1 MINGLNAPALPE
13 GQWPKAA
20 KFWPQIGAPLR
31 PGSDD
36 IGIARSMVARWA
48 GVPASRY
55 LILGVTPE
63 YHGMAQDAGAEIQA
77 IDRTPEM
84 VDYVWPG
91 RPEQACIGDWR
102 DMPWQ
107 DPRFDVAL
115 CDGGLQL
122 IGYPDN
128 VQRVAS
134 ELQRVLVP
142 GGLFIARLFS
152 PPATPEQ
159 PDQVLRDL
167 AAGGIPNLNVLKLRL
182 GMSMQTDAESG
193 TALDDIWNRLHAAA
207 GPWPELARALDWPLE
222 HLQAIEAYRGSPARM
237 HYFTPEQTI
246 AVFAHAG
253 FRHLET
259 AYSGYLLGDRCPTL
273 CFRRD

>member
-1 MINGLNAPALPE
+1 MNNGLNITALAP

-36 IGIARSMVARWA
+36 IGIARNMIGRWA
-48 GVPASRY
+48 DASASRY

-63 YHGMAQDAGAEIQA
+63 YHALAHHADADIQA

-84 VDYVWPG
+84 IEYVWPG

-102 DMPWQ
+102 EMPWQ

-122 IGYPDN
+122 IGYPES
-128 VQRVAS
+128 VHRVAS

-152 PPATPEQ
+152 PPATPEE
-159 PDQVLRDL
+159 PEQVLRDL
-167 AAGGIPNLNVLKLRL
+167 TAGDIPNLNVLKLRL
-182 GMSMQTDAESG
+182 GMAMQIDPNNG
-193 TALDDIWNRLHAAA
+193 TALNDIWNRLHAAA

-222 HLQAIEAYRGSPARM
+222 HLQAIDAYHGSPACM
-237 HYFTPEQTI
+237 HYFTPAQTI
-246 AVFAHAG
+246 SIFAQAG

-259 AYSGYLLGDRCPTL
+259 AYSSYLLGDRCPTL